1 MICFTRIPLKDFIKK
16 HNPQEPKKE
25 TIENFEKEINNLL
38 ENAPKQD
45 DEEFQKNEINKFLKN
60 TYGYDCN
67 TYKKVDSAIYVDGE
81 VRVLIEVKALNN
93 RNEFPKNRENPIS
106 KAFCQMVLYFLEEIE
121 KEKNNSLKHTIICN
135 AHEFFLFDCK
145 DLLFLKEDKRI
156 KDFYKKCAKKE
167 GTDSSKP
174 KFYKDLEQ
182 YLQEDFQGELRYTHF
197 NLSNYD
203 PKELPLI
210 YQVLSQEVLLKQRK
224 TLDANTLNKDFY
236 EELLYILG
244 LEEQNDKGKI
254 LIKPSRTQNSLSAAL
269 KKKYENL
276 DDEEVMA
283 LLIAWNNRILFLRL
297 LESLLISF
305 KHFEKPFLT
314 TENFKDFNALN
325 TLFFE
330 VLAKKNSERSL
341 NKEDKIL
348 EKIPY
353 LNSSLFDQT
362 PLELKGHEIRLL
374 ENKKLELYQNSVL
387 KKHEN
392 YQEKKELP
400 LLKYLFEF
408 LRLYKFTTTPKDIK
422 DNTDT
427 SESRLINPSVLGLVF
442 EKLNGYK
449 EGSFYTPSFIT
460 SYMCKESITPI
471 VLDKFNAIY
480 QWDCENLKAL
490 REKID
495 RNFSN
500 EKAKEYLNT
509 LLTLRIC
516 DPAVGSGHF
525 LVSALNEMVLIAY
538 ELGLIASLYRHELRL
553 ENDEIIIHHAQTGE
567 IFNYKKPH
575 SENDPHHQ
583 IQKEL
588 FELKKDIIENCL
600 FGVDINPNSCEIT
613 KLRLWI
619 ELLKYSYY
627 IFEKGKNTNNLET
640 LPNIDINI
648 KCANSL
654 VSRFALK
661 DKALL
666 KTEKNKNLEYY
677 IAEYKELVKI
687 YKDPKILESLTRPI
701 KDSNAVRKYA
711 KERLYQELAQNP
723 NKDFKKALNDRIEKI
738 KEAFKLTL
746 EPPQKELKF
755 KKFLKEHLELYGKS
769 ILEEANDNGLEL
781 EALALEK
788 KMAHEGLFHD
798 YTPYPKLDKTDK
810 VVGLEHFNRYVL
822 TSYKDLQDENERYAN
837 ALEWRFEFPE
847 VLNDEGDFLGFDCII
862 GNPPY
867 IRQEHIKDLKPLL
880 QKQYQDFYNS
890 TADIYT
896 YFFALA
902 YHLLKEKGFNAFI
915 TSNKYAR
922 AKYGAKLRELLLKK
936 TTLVSYMELNAL
948 KVFESAAVDTS
959 IMSFIKQTPPK
970 ESDFEYYEP
979 TPNDKDDLK
988 STPHLP
994 MKQNA
999 LSTESFI
1006 FANATLLDLRD
1017 KIESVGTPL
1026 KDWDIQINYGI
1037 KTGANEAFII
1047 PTEKREEILKNCDD
1061 AQKDERGMSERERT
1075 KELIKPI
1082 LRGKDIKRYSYE
1094 WADLWVIIAKFGSH
1108 EFLEVEYPTIYNHL
1122 LQYKDQLE
1130 QRGQCR
1136 YSRGPQNSNKPYPG
1150 QHHWLELDNNP
1161 KDSYLQDFEK
1171 EKIVYG
1177 EIVQEPRFYLD
1188 NGECELG
1195 VFYAEATSFI
1205 LTGEHLRYL
1214 LGMLHSKLITFAF
1227 KTFYAGGG
1235 LGESGY
1241 RYKKAFIERL
1251 PIPQITEKN
1260 QELADKITDGAK
1272 QILALKAKDPKAN
1285 TQGLEKEIDA
1295 LVYQLYHLTDEEIK
1309 TIENGQ

>member
-1 MICFTRIPLKDFIKK
+1 MDYKKLDLPNTNYPNQEQLKAFKTAFNAFLETNPQENENHHNDAFNDLLKGVFKYKVKPTKKIDSTILNENDKVEVIIEFKALKNPNEFIKKGDLNVKALHESLLYYLIERKEGNNNLKHLILATIKELYIIDANEFEVFNKDKEIQKAFENCHDKKGNDPRTKAFYDACQKRLNELDRSLKYHHIPLK
-16 HNPQEPKKE
+16 KE
-25 TIENFEKEINNLL
+25 NL
-38 ENAPKQD
+38 A
-45 DEEFQKNEINKFLKN
+45 
-60 TYGYDCN
+60 
-67 TYKKVDSAIYVDGE
+67 
-81 VRVLIEVKALNN
+81 
-93 RNEFPKNRENPIS
+93 
-106 KAFCQMVLYFLEEIE
+106 
-121 KEKNNSLKHTIICN
+121 
-135 AHEFFLFDCK
+135 
-145 DLLFLKEDKRI
+145 
-156 KDFYKKCAKKE
+156 
-167 GTDSSKP
+167 
-174 KFYKDLEQ
+174 
-182 YLQEDFQGELRYTHF
+182 
-197 NLSNYD
+197 
-203 PKELPLI
+203 LI
-210 YQVLSQEVLLKQRK
+210 YQALSPNFLLKIPK
-224 TLDANTLNKDFY
+224 YSDANTLNKDFY

-244 LEEQNDKGKI
+244 LEEQNEKGKI
-254 LIKPSRTQNSLSAAL
+254 LIKPSRTQNSLSDAL
-269 KKKYENL
+269 KEQYKNL

-330 VLAKKNSERSL
+330 VLAKKNSERL
-341 NKEDKIL
+341 KEIKEDKIL

-353 LNSSLFDQT
+353 LNSSLFDKT
-362 PLELKGHEIRLL
+362 PLELKGHEIKLL
-374 ENKKLELYQNSVL
+374 DNKKLEIYKNSVL
-387 KKHEN
+387 KKDN
-392 YQEKKELP
+392 PKQEPLP

-408 LRLYKFTTTPKDIK
+408 LRIYDFTTTPKDIK
-422 DNTDT
+422 DNQNK

-471 VLDKFNAIY
+471 VLDKFNQTYNIE
-480 QWDCENLKAL
+480 CENLTEL
-490 REKID
+490 RNYFKDNYSYKEGK
-495 RNFSN
+495 R
-500 EKAKEYLNT
+500 KEYLNT
-509 LLTLRIC
+509 LLTLRVC

-538 ELGLIASLYRHELRL
+538 ELGLIASLYACDLKL
-553 ENDEIIIHHAQTGE
+553 ENDEIIIHYTLTGK

-627 IFEKGKNTNNLET
+627 IFEEGKNTNNLET

-654 VSRFALK
+654 ISRFNLNDDLK
-661 DKALL
+661 KIPNI
-666 KTEKNKNLEYY
+666 KQK
-677 IAEYKELVKI
+677 IQEYKDLVAQ
-687 YKDPKILESLTRPI
+687 YKDPNPLYPLNKADLINKIQDLKNTFSLTL
-701 KDSNAVRKYA
+701 KDPKTKA
-711 KERLYQELAQNP
+711 ELE
-723 NKDFKKALNDRIEKI
+723 KAIEKHI
-738 KEAFKLTL
+738 KKYNFFALDDKSLLDGLNYFIPSLFGTLKLSPKEEEEAFAS
-746 EPPQKELKF
+746 
-755 KKFLKEHLELYGKS
+755 YGR
-769 ILEEANDNGLEL
+769 IR
-781 EALALEK
+781 ALRK
-788 KMAHEGLFHD
+788 
-798 YTPYPKLDKTDK
+798 KLDDALS
-810 VVGLEHFNRYVL
+810 GGEY
-822 TSYKDLQDENERYAN
+822 QN
-837 ALEWRFEFPE
+837 AFEWRFEFPE
-847 VLNDEGDFLGFDCII
+847 VLDDEGDFLGFDCII

-948 KVFESAAVDTS
+948 KVFESATVDTS
-959 IMSFIKQTPPK
+959 IIHFIKQAPLK
-970 ESDFEYYEP
+970 ESVFDYYEP
-979 TPNDKDDLK
+979 TPNDKENLK
-988 STPHLP
+988 NTPSFL
-994 MKQNA
+994 MRQNA

-1006 FANATLLDLRD
+1006 FADATLLDLRD

-1026 KDWDIQINYGI
+1026 KDWDIQIYRGI
-1037 KTGANEAFII
+1037 LTGANEAFII
-1047 PTEKREEILKNCDD
+1047 TTEKRKEILNACKT
-1061 AQKDERGMSERERT
+1061 QEERERT
-1075 KELIKPI
+1075 EALIKPI

-1094 WADLWVIIAKFGSH
+1094 WAHLWVINTHNGYTSAFKSKIPPIDIEK
-1108 EFLEVEYPTIYNHL
+1108 YPATKAHL
-1122 LQYKDQLE
+1122 
-1130 QRGQCR
+1130 
-1136 YSRGPQNSNKPYPG
+1136 
-1150 QHHWLELDNNP
+1150 
-1161 KDSYLQDFEK
+1161 DSYWDTIATRSDQGDTPYNLRNCAYLEDFEK

-1195 VFYAEATSFI
+1195 YFYAEATSFI

-1251 PIPQITEKN
+1251 PIPKITEKN
-1260 QELADKITDGAK
+1260 QELARKITDSAK
-1272 QILALKAKDPKAN
+1272 QILALKEKDPKAN
-1285 TQGLEKEIDA
+1285 TQRLEKEIDA

>member
-1 MICFTRIPLKDFIKK
+1 MIRFAHISLKDFIKK

-25 TIENFEKEINNLL
+25 TIENFEKEINSLL
-38 ENAPKQD
+38 ENAPRQD

-60 TYGYDCN
+60 AYGYDCN
-67 TYKKVDSAIYVDGE
+67 TSKKVDSAIYVDKE
-81 VRVLIEVKALNN
+81 VRVLIEVKALNKKT
-93 RNEFPKNRENPIS
+93 EFPKDKENPLS

-156 KDFYKKCAKKE
+156 KKFYKNYDKKE

-174 KFYKDLEQ
+174 KFYEDLEQ
-182 YLQEDFQGELRYTHF
+182 YLQKDFQGKLPYTYF
-197 NLSNYD
+197 NLND
-203 PKELPLI
+203 DFKELPLI
-210 YQVLSQEVLLKQRK
+210 YQILSHEVLLKQKK

-254 LIKPSRTQNSLSAAL
+254 LIKPSHTKNSLSDAL
-269 KKKYENL
+269 KKCYNNL

-305 KHFEKPFLT
+305 KHFKESFLT

-341 NKEDKIL
+341 EKEDKIL

-353 LNSSLFDQT
+353 LNSSLFDKT
-362 PLELKGHEIRLL
+362 PLELKGHEIKLL
-374 ENKKLELYQNSVL
+374 DNKKLEIYKNSVL
-387 KKHEN
+387 KKDN
-392 YQEKKELP
+392 PKQEPLP
-400 LLKYLFEF
+400 LLEYLFEF
-408 LRLYKFTTTPKDIK
+408 LRAYDFTTTPKDIK
-422 DNTDT
+422 DNTNT
-427 SESRLINPSVLGLVF
+427 SESCLINPSVLGLVF

-460 SYMCKESITPI
+460 SYMCKESISQV
-471 VLDKFNAIY
+471 VLDKFNQKYNIE
-480 QWDCENLKAL
+480 CEKLEELKNYL
-490 REKID
+490 KNDSYKEGKR
-495 RNFSN
+495 
-500 EKAKEYLNT
+500 KEYLQL

-525 LVSALNEMVLIAY
+525 LVSALNEMVWIAY
-538 ELGLIASLYRHELRL
+538 ELGLIASLHRYDLKL
-553 ENDEIIIHHAQTGE
+553 ENDEIIIHYKPTGE
-567 IFNYKKPH
+567 IFNYTKPH

-588 FELKKDIIENCL
+588 FELKKSIIENCL

-627 IFEKGKNTNNLET
+627 IFEKGKNTNALET

-654 VSRFALK
+654 ISRFNLNDDLK
-661 DKALL
+661 KIPNI
-666 KTEKNKNLEYY
+666 KQK
-677 IAEYKELVKI
+677 IQEYKDLVAQ
-687 YKDPKILESLTRPI
+687 YKDPNPLYPLNKADLINKIQDLKNTFSLTL
-701 KDSNAVRKYA
+701 KDPKTKA
-711 KERLYQELAQNP
+711 ELE
-723 NKDFKKALNDRIEKI
+723 KAIEKHI
-738 KEAFKLTL
+738 KKYNDFALDDKSLLDGLNYFIPNLFGTPKLSPKEEEEAFAS
-746 EPPQKELKF
+746 
-755 KKFLKEHLELYGKS
+755 YGR
-769 ILEEANDNGLEL
+769 IR
-781 EALALEK
+781 ALRK
-788 KMAHEGLFHD
+788 
-798 YTPYPKLDKTDK
+798 KLDDALS
-810 VVGLEHFNRYVL
+810 GREYH
-822 TSYKDLQDENERYAN
+822 N
-837 ALEWRFEFPE
+837 AFEWRFEFPE

-880 QKQYQDFYNS
+880 QKQYHDFYNS

-922 AKYGAKLRELLLKK
+922 AKYGAKLREWLLKK

-948 KVFESAAVDTS
+948 KVFESATVDTS
-959 IMSFIKQTPPK
+959 IVSFIKQTPPK
-970 ESDFEYYEP
+970 ESEFKYYEP
-979 TPNDKDDLK
+979 TPNDGNDLK
-988 STPHLP
+988 STHSLL
-994 MKQNA
+994 MRQNA

-1006 FANATLLDLRD
+1006 FANTWLLDLRD
-1017 KIESVGTPL
+1017 KMEGIGTPL

-1047 PTEKREEILKNCDD
+1047 PTEKRDAILNACKT
-1061 AQKDERGMSERERT
+1061 QEERECT
-1075 KELIKPI
+1075 EALIKPI

-1094 WADLWVIIAKFGSH
+1094 WASLWVINTHNGYTSNLKSKIPPIDIEK
-1108 EFLEVEYPTIYNHL
+1108 YPTLKAHL
-1122 LQYKDQLE
+1122 DAHWDAIATRCDQGDTPYHLRNCAYLE
-1130 QRGQCR
+1130 
-1136 YSRGPQNSNKPYPG
+1136 
-1150 QHHWLELDNNP
+1150 
-1161 KDSYLQDFEK
+1161 DFEK

-1177 EIVQEPRFYLD
+1177 EIVQESRFYLD

-1195 VFYAEATSFI
+1195 GFYAEATSFI

-1251 PIPQITEKN
+1251 PIPKITHKN
-1260 QELADKITDGAK
+1260 QELARKITDGAER
-1272 QILALKAKDPKAN
+1272 ILKVKEKDPKAN
-1285 TQGLEKEIDA
+1285 TLDLEKEIDA

-1309 TIENGQ
+1309 IIENGQ

>member
-1 MICFTRIPLKDFIKK
+1 MIRFAHISLKDFIKK
-16 HNPQEPKKE
+16 HNPQTPTKE
-25 TIENFEKEINNLL
+25 TIENFEKEINSLL
-38 ENAPKQD
+38 ENAKRKD
-45 DEEFQKNEINKFLKN
+45 DEEFQKNEINKFFLK

-67 TYKKVDSAIYVDGE
+67 TNKKVDSAIYVDGE
-81 VRVLIEVKALNN
+81 VRVLIEAKALNN
-93 RNEFPKNRENPIS
+93 RNEFPKNRENPLS

-121 KEKNNSLKHTIICN
+121 KNNSLKHAIIYN

-145 DLLFLKEDKRI
+145 DLLFLRDDKCI
-156 KDFYKKCAKKE
+156 KDFYKKCVKKE
-167 GTDSSKP
+167 GTDPKTK
-174 KFYKDLEQ
+174 KFYSDLEE
-182 YLQEDFQGELRYTHF
+182 YLKKDFEGELRYTHF
-197 NLSNYD
+197 NLSSYD

-210 YQVLSQEVLLKQRK
+210 YQVLSHEVLLKQRK

-244 LEEQNDKGKI
+244 LEEQNDKGKT
-254 LIKPSRTQNSLSAAL
+254 LIKPSRTQNSLSDAL
-269 KKKYENL
+269 KEQYKDL

-305 KHFEKPFLT
+305 KHFENPFLT

-330 VLAKKNSERSL
+330 VLAKKNNERL
-341 NKEDKIL
+341 PEIKKDKIL

-353 LNSSLFDQT
+353 LNSSLFDKT
-362 PLELKGHEIRLL
+362 PLELKGHEIKLL
-374 ENKKLELYQNSVL
+374 DNKKLEIYKNSVL
-387 KKHEN
+387 KKHEY
-392 YQEKKELP
+392 YQKQKDLKPLP
-400 LLKYLFEF
+400 LLEYLFAF

-525 LVSALNEMVLIAY
+525 LVSALNEMVLIVY
-538 ELGLIASLYRHELRL
+538 ELGLIVSLHRYDLKL
-553 ENDEIIIHHAQTGE
+553 ENDEIIIHYTPTGE

-575 SENDPHHQ
+575 SENDPHHH

-648 KCANSL
+648 KCGNSL
-654 VSRFALK
+654 IFNFPLNSKLTIGQTPEFARK
-661 DKALL
+661 L
-666 KTEKNKNLEYY
+666 KTEIK
-677 IAEYKELVKI
+677 EYKNSVML
-687 YKDPKILESLTRPI
+687 YKEGLGEKTKILQNIAKLKSLITNYFIEQHQANKHLKESL
-701 KDSNAVRKYA
+701 
-711 KERLYQELAQNP
+711 
-723 NKDFKKALNDRIEKI
+723 KAFISEYGDEVFDLNTAFGMEILKI
-738 KEAFKLTL
+738 ARHNNYRFIPTL
-746 EPPQKELKF
+746 ESMKPSPIGVEANRLLIKIRECY
-755 KKFLKEHLELYGKS
+755 E
-769 ILEEANDNGLEL
+769 ILENLRNS
-781 EALALEK
+781 K
-788 KMAHEGLFHD
+788 
-798 YTPYPKLDKTDK
+798 
-810 VVGLEHFNRYVL
+810 
-822 TSYKDLQDENERYAN
+822 

-847 VLNDEGDFLGFDCII
+847 ILNDEGDFLGFDCII

-867 IRQEHIKDLKPLL
+867 IRQEQIKDLKPLL

-902 YHLLKEKGFNAFI
+902 YHLLKEKGFSAFI

-922 AKYGAKLRELLLKK
+922 TKYGAKLRELLLKK
-936 TTLVSYMELNAL
+936 TTIVSYMELNAL

-959 IMSFIKQTPPK
+959 IVSFIKQTPSK
-970 ESDFEYYEP
+970 ESDFKYYEP
-979 TPNDKDDLK
+979 TPNDENDLK
-988 STPHLP
+988 SAHSLP

-1017 KIESVGTPL
+1017 KMESVGTPL

-1047 PTEKREEILKNCDD
+1047 PTEKREEILNACKT
-1061 AQKDERGMSERERT
+1061 QEERKRT
-1075 KELIKPI
+1075 EALIKPI

-1094 WADLWVIIAKFGSH
+1094 WAGEWVIFIPWHFPNTDSPKSMEENEQDFSIH
-1108 EFLEVEYPTIYNHL
+1108 YPIIYAHL
-1122 LQYKDQLE
+1122 LSHKDELLKRNKDE
-1130 QRGQCR
+1130 TGKRYEWYCLQR
-1136 YSRGPQNSNKPYPG
+1136 
-1150 QHHWLELDNNP
+1150 WAA
-1161 KDSYLQDFEK
+1161 SYYQEFEK

-1195 VFYAEATSFI
+1195 SFYAEATSFI
-1205 LTGEHLRYL
+1205 LTGEHLCYL

-1260 QELADKITDGAK
+1260 QELARKITDGAK
-1272 QILALKAKDPKAN
+1272 QILALKEKDPKAN
-1285 TQGLEKEIDA
+1285 TQKLEKEIDA

-1309 TIENGQ
+1309 IIEEGQ

>member
-1 MICFTRIPLKDFIKK
+1 MDYKKLDLPNTNYPSKEQLKAFETAFDAFLETNQQENENHQNDAFNDLLKSVFKYKVKPTKKIDSAILNENNKVEVIIEFKALKNPNEFIKKGDLNVKAFHESLLYYLTERKEGNNNLKHLILATIKELYIIDANEFEVFNKDKEIENAFKNCHDRKGNDTRTEAFYDVCQKRLNELDRSLKYHHIPLK
-16 HNPQEPKKE
+16 KE
-25 TIENFEKEINNLL
+25 NL
-38 ENAPKQD
+38 A
-45 DEEFQKNEINKFLKN
+45 
-60 TYGYDCN
+60 
-67 TYKKVDSAIYVDGE
+67 
-81 VRVLIEVKALNN
+81 
-93 RNEFPKNRENPIS
+93 
-106 KAFCQMVLYFLEEIE
+106 
-121 KEKNNSLKHTIICN
+121 
-135 AHEFFLFDCK
+135 
-145 DLLFLKEDKRI
+145 
-156 KDFYKKCAKKE
+156 
-167 GTDSSKP
+167 
-174 KFYKDLEQ
+174 
-182 YLQEDFQGELRYTHF
+182 
-197 NLSNYD
+197 
-203 PKELPLI
+203 LI
-210 YQVLSQEVLLKQRK
+210 YQALSPNFLLKIPK
-224 TLDANTLNKDFY
+224 YSDANTLNKDFY

-244 LEEQNDKGKI
+244 LEEKNEKGKI
-254 LIKPSRTQNSLSAAL
+254 LIKPSRTQNSLSYAL
-269 KKKYENL
+269 KEKYKNL

-305 KHFEKPFLT
+305 KHFENPFLT
-314 TENFKDFNALN
+314 TDNFKDFNALN

-330 VLAKKNSERSL
+330 VLAKKNNERL
-341 NKEDKIL
+341 KEIKEDKIL

-353 LNSSLFDQT
+353 LNSSLFDKT
-362 PLELKGHEIRLL
+362 PLELKGYEIKLL
-374 ENKKLELYQNSVL
+374 DNKKLEIYKNSVL
-387 KKHEN
+387 KKHED
-392 YQEKKELP
+392 YQEQKDLP

-408 LRLYKFTTTPKDIK
+408 LRIYDFTTTPKDIK
-422 DNTDT
+422 DNQNN

-471 VLDKFNAIY
+471 VLDKFNQKYNIE
-480 QWDCENLKAL
+480 CEKLEELKNYL
-490 REKID
+490 KNSYKEDKR
-495 RNFSN
+495 
-500 EKAKEYLNT
+500 KEYLQV

-538 ELGLIASLYRHELRL
+538 ELGLIASLPLNATLEL
-553 ENDEIIIHHAQTGE
+553 ENDEILIKISNNPFIYTCPTEQNQSHH
-567 IFNYKKPH
+567 
-575 SENDPHHQ
+575 

-654 VSRFALK
+654 ISRFNLNDDLK
-661 DKALL
+661 KIPNI
-666 KTEKNKNLEYY
+666 KQK
-677 IAEYKELVKI
+677 IQEYKDLVAQ
-687 YKDPKILESLTRPI
+687 YKDPNPLYPLNKADLINKIQDLKNTFSLTL
-701 KDSNAVRKYA
+701 KDPKTKA
-711 KERLYQELAQNP
+711 ELE
-723 NKDFKKALNDRIEKI
+723 KAIEKHI
-738 KEAFKLTL
+738 KNYNFFALDDKSLLDGLNYFIPNLFGTLKLSPKEEEEAFAS
-746 EPPQKELKF
+746 
-755 KKFLKEHLELYGKS
+755 YGR
-769 ILEEANDNGLEL
+769 IR
-781 EALALEK
+781 ALRK
-788 KMAHEGLFHD
+788 
-798 YTPYPKLDKTDK
+798 KLDDALS
-810 VVGLEHFNRYVL
+810 GGEYH
-822 TSYKDLQDENERYAN
+822 N
-837 ALEWRFEFPE
+837 AFEWRFEFPE
-847 VLNDEGDFLGFDCII
+847 VLDDEGDFSGFDCII

-896 YFFALA
+896 YFFALS

-922 AKYGAKLRELLLKK
+922 AKYGAKLREWLLKK

-959 IMSFIKQTPPK
+959 IMNFIKQTPPK
-970 ESDFEYYEP
+970 ESEFKYYEP
-979 TPNDKDDLK
+979 TPDDKNDLK
-988 STPHLP
+988 NTLSLL

-1017 KIESVGTPL
+1017 KMEKAGTPL

-1047 PTEKREEILKNCDD
+1047 PTEKRDEILNACKT
-1061 AQKDERGMSERERT
+1061 QEERERT
-1075 KELIKPI
+1075 ERLIKPI

-1094 WADLWVIIAKFGSH
+1094 WADLWVINTHNGYTSNLKSKIPPIDIEKYPATKAHLDAHYDTIATRCDQGDTPYH
-1108 EFLEVEYPTIYNHL
+1108 LRNCAYLE
-1122 LQYKDQLE
+1122 
-1130 QRGQCR
+1130 
-1136 YSRGPQNSNKPYPG
+1136 
-1150 QHHWLELDNNP
+1150 
-1161 KDSYLQDFEK
+1161 DFEK

-1195 VFYAEATSFI
+1195 YFYAEATSFI

-1272 QILALKAKDPKAN
+1272 QILALKEKDPKAN
-1285 TQGLEKEIDA
+1285 TQRLEKEIDA
-1295 LVYQLYHLTDEEIK
+1295 LVYRLYNLTDEEIK
-1309 TIENGQ
+1309 IIEDGQ

>member
-1 MICFTRIPLKDFIKK
+1 MIRFAHIPLKDFIKK
-16 HNPQEPKKE
+16 YNPQEPKKE
-25 TIENFEKEINNLL
+25 TIENFEKEINSLL
-38 ENAPKQD
+38 ENAKRQD
-45 DEEFQKNEINKFLKN
+45 GEEFQKNEINKFLKN
-60 TYGYDCN
+60 AYGYDCN
-67 TYKKVDSAIYVDGE
+67 TNKKVDSAIRVNGE

-93 RNEFPKNRENPIS
+93 RNEFPKDRENPLS
-106 KAFCQMVLYFLEEIE
+106 KAFCQMVLYFLKEIE
-121 KEKNNSLKHTIICN
+121 NNNSLKHAIICN
-135 AHEFFLFDCK
+135 VHEFFLFDCK
-145 DLLFLKEDKRI
+145 DLLFLKDNKRI
-156 KDFYKKCAKKE
+156 KKFYDNYAQKE
-167 GTDSSKP
+167 GTDPSTKR
-174 KFYKDLEQ
+174 FYSDLEE
-182 YLQEDFQGELRYTHF
+182 YLKKDFKGELRYTHF
-197 NLSNYD
+197 NLND
-203 PKELPLI
+203 DFKELPLI
-210 YQVLSQEVLLKQRK
+210 YQVLSQEVLLKQKR

-254 LIKPSRTQNSLSAAL
+254 LIKPSRTKNSLSDAL
-269 KKKYENL
+269 KEQYTDL

-314 TENFKDFNALN
+314 TENFKTFNALN

-330 VLAKKNSERSL
+330 VLAKKNSERL
-341 NKEDKIL
+341 KEIKEDKIL

-353 LNSSLFDQT
+353 LNSSLFDKT
-362 PLELKGHEIRLL
+362 PLELKGYEIKLL
-374 ENKKLELYQNSVL
+374 DNKKLEIYKNSVL
-387 KKHEN
+387 KKHED
-392 YQEKKELP
+392 YQKEKDLP
-400 LLKYLFEF
+400 LLKYLFAF

-471 VLDKFNAIY
+471 VRDKFNAIY
-480 QWDCENLKAL
+480 QWDCKDLEALKG
-490 REKID
+490 KID

-509 LLTLRIC
+509 LLTLRVC

-538 ELGLIASLYRHELRL
+538 ELGLIASLYRHKLRL
-553 ENDEIIIHHAQTGE
+553 ENDEIIIHTPKNE
-567 IFNYKKPH
+567 VFKYTIPH
-575 SENDPHHQ
+575 SENDPHHH

-627 IFEKGKNTNNLET
+627 IFEKGKNTNALET

-654 VSRFALK
+654 ISRFNLNDDLK
-661 DKALL
+661 KIPNI
-666 KTEKNKNLEYY
+666 KQK
-677 IAEYKELVKI
+677 IQEYKDLVAQ
-687 YKDPKILESLTRPI
+687 YKDPNPLYPLNKADLINKIQDLKNTFSLTL
-701 KDSNAVRKYA
+701 KDPKTKA
-711 KERLYQELAQNP
+711 ELE
-723 NKDFKKALNDRIEKI
+723 KAIEKHI
-738 KEAFKLTL
+738 KKYNFFALDDKSLLDGLDYFIPSLFGTPKLSSKEEEEAFAS
-746 EPPQKELKF
+746 
-755 KKFLKEHLELYGKS
+755 YGR
-769 ILEEANDNGLEL
+769 IR
-781 EALALEK
+781 ALRK
-788 KMAHEGLFHD
+788 
-798 YTPYPKLDKTDK
+798 KLDDALS
-810 VVGLEHFNRYVL
+810 GREY
-822 TSYKDLQDENERYAN
+822 QN
-837 ALEWRFEFPE
+837 AFEWRFEFPE
-847 VLNDEGDFLGFDCII
+847 VLDDEGNFLGFDCII

-880 QKQYQDFYNS
+880 EKQYQDFYNS

-896 YFFALA
+896 YFFALSF
-902 YHLLKEKGFNAFI
+902 HLLKEKGFNAFI

-922 AKYGAKLRELLLKK
+922 AKYGAKLREWLLKK
-936 TTLVSYMELNAL
+936 TTIVSYMELNAL

-959 IMSFIKQTPPK
+959 IMNFIKQTPPK
-970 ESDFEYYEP
+970 ESDFKYYEP
-979 TPNDKDDLK
+979 TENDKDDLK
-988 STPHLP
+988 STPHLS
-994 MKQNA
+994 MRQNA

-1047 PTEKREEILKNCDD
+1047 PTEKRDAILKNCDD
-1061 AQKDERGMSERERT
+1061 TQKDERGMSERERT

-1094 WADLWVIIAKFGSH
+1094 WAHLWVINTHNGYTSALKSKIPPIDIEKYPATKAHLDAHLDTIATRCDQGDTPYH
-1108 EFLEVEYPTIYNHL
+1108 LRNCAYLE
-1122 LQYKDQLE
+1122 
-1130 QRGQCR
+1130 
-1136 YSRGPQNSNKPYPG
+1136 
-1150 QHHWLELDNNP
+1150 
-1161 KDSYLQDFEK
+1161 DFEK

-1195 VFYAEATSFI
+1195 YFYAEATSFI

-1251 PIPQITEKN
+1251 PIPKITEKN
-1260 QELADKITDGAK
+1260 QELADKIIALVDK
-1272 QILALKAKDPKAN
+1272 ILQTKEKDPKAN

-1309 TIENGQ
+1309 IIEDGQ

>member
-1 MICFTRIPLKDFIKK
+1 MDYKKIDLSNTNYPNKEQLKAFETAFNAFLETNPQENENHQNDAFNDLLKSVFKYKVKPTKRIDSAILNDNDKVEVIIEFKALKNPNEFIKK
-16 HNPQEPKKE
+16 GDLNVKAFHESLFYYLIERKNGNNNLKHLILATIKELYIIDANEFEVFNKDKEIENAFKNCHDRKGNDTRTEAFYDACQKRLNELDRSLKYHHISLKKE
-25 TIENFEKEINNLL
+25 NL
-38 ENAPKQD
+38 A
-45 DEEFQKNEINKFLKN
+45 
-60 TYGYDCN
+60 
-67 TYKKVDSAIYVDGE
+67 
-81 VRVLIEVKALNN
+81 
-93 RNEFPKNRENPIS
+93 
-106 KAFCQMVLYFLEEIE
+106 
-121 KEKNNSLKHTIICN
+121 
-135 AHEFFLFDCK
+135 
-145 DLLFLKEDKRI
+145 
-156 KDFYKKCAKKE
+156 
-167 GTDSSKP
+167 
-174 KFYKDLEQ
+174 
-182 YLQEDFQGELRYTHF
+182 
-197 NLSNYD
+197 
-203 PKELPLI
+203 LI
-210 YQVLSQEVLLKQRK
+210 YQALNPNFLLKIPK
-224 TLDANTLNKDFY
+224 YSDANTLNKDFY

-244 LEEQNDKGKI
+244 LEEQNEKGKI
-254 LIKPSRTQNSLSAAL
+254 LIKPSRTKNSLSDAL
-269 KKKYENL
+269 KKQYKDL

-305 KHFEKPFLT
+305 FLT

-330 VLAKKNSERSL
+330 VLAKKNNERLSEI
-341 NKEDKIL
+341 KEDKIL

-353 LNSSLFDQT
+353 LNSSLFDKT
-362 PLELKGHEIRLL
+362 PLELKGYEIKLL
-374 ENKKLELYQNSVL
+374 DNKKLEIYKNSVL
-387 KKHEN
+387 KKSET
-392 YQEKKELP
+392 YQKEKDLP
-400 LLKYLFEF
+400 LLKYLFAF
-408 LRLYKFTTTPKDIK
+408 LHVYDFTTTPKDIK
-422 DNTDT
+422 DNTNT
-427 SESRLINPSVLGLVF
+427 RESCLINPSVLGLVF

-480 QWDCENLKAL
+480 QWDCENLKVL

-500 EKAKEYLNT
+500 EKAKEYLQL

-538 ELGLIASLYRHELRL
+538 KLGLIASLHRYDLKL
-553 ENDEIIIHHAQTGE
+553 ENDEIIIHYTPTGE
-567 IFNYKKPH
+567 IFKYKKPD

-654 VSRFALK
+654 ISRFNLNDDLK
-661 DKALL
+661 KIPNI
-666 KTEKNKNLEYY
+666 KQK
-677 IAEYKELVKI
+677 IQEYKDLVAQ
-687 YKDPKILESLTRPI
+687 YKDPNPLYPLNKQDLINKIQDLKNTFSLTL
-701 KDSNAVRKYA
+701 KDPKTKA
-711 KERLYQELAQNP
+711 ELE
-723 NKDFKKALNDRIEKI
+723 KAIEKHI
-738 KEAFKLTL
+738 KKYNFFALDDKSLLDGLNYFIPSLFGTLKLSPKEEEEAFAS
-746 EPPQKELKF
+746 
-755 KKFLKEHLELYGKS
+755 YGR
-769 ILEEANDNGLEL
+769 IR
-781 EALALEK
+781 ALRK
-788 KMAHEGLFHD
+788 
-798 YTPYPKLDKTDK
+798 KLDDALS
-810 VVGLEHFNRYVL
+810 GGEYH
-822 TSYKDLQDENERYAN
+822 N
-837 ALEWRFEFPE
+837 AFEWRFEFPE
-847 VLNDEGDFLGFDCII
+847 VLDDEGDFLGFDCII

-890 TADIYT
+890 SSDIYT
-896 YFFALA
+896 YFFALS
-902 YHLLKEKGFNAFI
+902 YHLLKEKGFSAFI

-922 AKYGAKLRELLLKK
+922 AKYGAKLREWLLKK
-936 TTLVSYMELNAL
+936 TTIVSYMELNAL
-948 KVFESAAVDTS
+948 KVFENATVDTS
-959 IMSFIKQTPPK
+959 IMNFIKQTPPK
-970 ESDFEYYEP
+970 ESDFKYYEP

-988 STPHLP
+988 STPFLS

-1026 KDWDIQINYGI
+1026 KDWDIQIYRGI
-1037 KTGANEAFII
+1037 LTGANEAFII
-1047 PTEKREEILKNCDD
+1047 PTEKRDEILNACKT
-1061 AQKDERGMSERERT
+1061 QEERESTER
-1075 KELIKPI
+1075 LIKPI

-1094 WADLWVIIAKFGSH
+1094 WADLWVINTHNGYTSATKSKIPPIDIEKYPATKAHLDSH
-1108 EFLEVEYPTIYNHL
+1108 YDAITTRSDQGDTPYNLRNCAYLE
-1122 LQYKDQLE
+1122 
-1130 QRGQCR
+1130 
-1136 YSRGPQNSNKPYPG
+1136 
-1150 QHHWLELDNNP
+1150 
-1161 KDSYLQDFEK
+1161 DFEK

-1195 VFYAEATSFI
+1195 FFYAEATSFI

-1251 PIPQITEKN
+1251 PIPKITEKN
-1260 QELADKITDGAK
+1260 QELADKITDGAEA
-1272 QILALKAKDPKAN
+1272 ILALKEKDPKAN
-1285 TQGLEKEIDA
+1285 TQRLEKEIDA

-1309 TIENGQ
+1309 TIEEGQ

>member
-1 MICFTRIPLKDFIKK
+1 MIKFAHISLKDFIKK
-16 HNPQEPKKE
+16 YNLQEPKKE
-25 TIENFEKEINNLL
+25 TIEDFEKEINNLL
-38 ENAPKQD
+38 ENAPKKD
-45 DEEFQKNEINKFLKN
+45 DEEFQKNVINSFLKN

-67 TYKKVDSAIYVDGE
+67 THEKVDSAIYVDKE
-81 VRVLIEVKALNN
+81 VWVLIEVKALNN
-93 RNEFPKNRENPIS
+93 KTEFPKNKENPLS
-106 KAFCQMVLYFLEEIE
+106 KAFCQMISYFL
-121 KEKNNSLKHTIICN
+121 KEMKENNSLKHTIICN

-145 DLLFLKEDKRI
+145 DLLFLKGDNRI
-156 KDFYKKCAKKE
+156 TDFYKNCTKKE
-167 GTDSSKP
+167 GTDTATKR
-174 KFYKDLEQ
+174 FYSDLEE
-182 YLQEDFQGELRYTHF
+182 YLKKDFEGELRYTHF
-197 NLSNYD
+197 NLSGVD

-210 YQVLSQEVLLKQRK
+210 YQVLSHEVLLKQKK

-244 LEEQNDKGKI
+244 LEEQHEKENKKGKI
-254 LIKPSRTQNSLSAAL
+254 LIKPSRTKNSLSGAL
-269 KKKYENL
+269 KKEYKNL

-314 TENFKDFNALN
+314 TENFKDFKALN

-330 VLAKKNSERSL
+330 VLAKKNNERSL
-341 NKEDKIL
+341 EKEYKIL
-348 EKIPY
+348 GKIPY
-353 LNSSLFDQT
+353 LNSSLFDKT
-362 PLELKGHEIRLL
+362 PLESNGHEIRLL
-374 ENKKLELYQNSVL
+374 KNESLEVYPKSIL
-387 KKHEN
+387 KKDKD
-392 YQEKKELP
+392 YQEKEDLP
-400 LLKYLFEF
+400 LLEYLFAF
-408 LRLYKFTTTPKDIK
+408 LHAYKFTTTPEDIK
-422 DNTDT
+422 DNKNT
-427 SESRLINPSVLGLVF
+427 SESRLINPAVLGLVF

-471 VLDKFNAIY
+471 VLDKFNQTY
-480 QWDCENLKAL
+480 NKECENLEELKNYL
-490 REKID
+490 KNDSYKEDKR
-495 RNFSN
+495 
-500 EKAKEYLNT
+500 KEYLQ
-509 LLTLRIC
+509 LLLALRVC

-525 LVSALNEMVLIAY
+525 LVSSLNEMVLIAY
-538 ELGLIASLYRHELRL
+538 ELGLIASLYRHSLRL
-553 ENDEIIIHHAQTGE
+553 ENDEIIIIHAPTGE
-567 IFNYKKPH
+567 IFNYTKVH

-588 FELKKDIIENCL
+588 FELKKSIIENCL

-627 IFEKGKNTNNLET
+627 IFEEGKNTNALET

-654 VSRFALK
+654 ISRFNLNDDLK
-661 DKALL
+661 KIPNI
-666 KTEKNKNLEYY
+666 KQK
-677 IAEYKELVKI
+677 IQEYKDLVAQ
-687 YKDPKILESLTRPI
+687 YKDPNPLYPLNKADLINKIQDLKNTFSLTL
-701 KDSNAVRKYA
+701 KDPKTKA
-711 KERLYQELAQNP
+711 ELE
-723 NKDFKKALNDRIEKI
+723 KAIEKHI
-738 KEAFKLTL
+738 KKYNFFALDDKSLLDGLNYFIPSLFGTLKLSPKEEEEAFAS
-746 EPPQKELKF
+746 
-755 KKFLKEHLELYGKS
+755 YGR
-769 ILEEANDNGLEL
+769 IR
-781 EALALEK
+781 ALRK
-788 KMAHEGLFHD
+788 
-798 YTPYPKLDKTDK
+798 KLDDALS
-810 VVGLEHFNRYVL
+810 GREY
-822 TSYKDLQDENERYAN
+822 QN
-837 ALEWRFEFPE
+837 AFEWRFEFPE
-847 VLNDEGDFLGFDCII
+847 VLDDEGNFLGFDCII

-867 IRQEHIKDLKPLL
+867 IRQEHIKDIKPLL
-880 QKQYQDFYNS
+880 EKQYKDFYNS

-896 YFFALA
+896 YFFALS
-902 YHLLKEKGFNAFI
+902 YHLLKEKGFSAFI

-922 AKYGAKLRELLLKK
+922 AKYGAKLREWLLKK

-970 ESDFEYYEP
+970 ESGFKYYEP

-988 STPHLP
+988 SAHSLS

-1006 FANATLLDLRD
+1006 FANTSLLDLRD
-1017 KIESVGTPL
+1017 KMEGIGTPL

-1047 PTEKREEILKNCDD
+1047 PTEKRNEILNACKT
-1061 AQKDERGMSERERT
+1061 QEERKRT
-1075 KELIKPI
+1075 EALIKPI

-1094 WADLWVIIAKFGSH
+1094 WAGKWVINTHNGYTSALKSKIPPVDIEKYPATKAHLDAHLDTIATRSGQGDTPYH
-1108 EFLEVEYPTIYNHL
+1108 LRNCAYLE
-1122 LQYKDQLE
+1122 
-1130 QRGQCR
+1130 
-1136 YSRGPQNSNKPYPG
+1136 
-1150 QHHWLELDNNP
+1150 
-1161 KDSYLQDFEK
+1161 DFEK

-1195 VFYAEATSFI
+1195 GFYAEATSFI

-1260 QELADKITDGAK
+1260 QELARKITDCTER
-1272 QILALKAKDPKAN
+1272 ILKSKEKDPKAN

-1295 LVYQLYHLTDEEIK
+1295 LVYQLYNLTDEEIK
-1309 TIENGQ
+1309 IIENGQ

>member
-1 MICFTRIPLKDFIKK
+1 MKK
-16 HNPQEPKKE
+16 YNPQTPTTE
-25 TIENFEKEINNLL
+25 TIENFEKEINSLL
-38 ENAPKQD
+38 ENAPRQD

-60 TYGYDCN
+60 VYGYDCN
-67 TYKKVDSAIYVDGE
+67 TYEKVDSAIYVDEE

-93 RNEFPKNRENPIS
+93 KTEFPKDKENPIS
-106 KAFCQMVLYFLEEIE
+106 KAFCQMVLYFLEER
-121 KEKNNSLKHTIICN
+121 EKNNSLKHTIICN
-135 AHEFFLFDCK
+135 VHEFFLFDCK
-145 DLLFLKEDKRI
+145 DLLFLRDDKCI
-156 KDFYKKCAKKE
+156 KDFYKKCVKKE
-167 GTDSSKP
+167 GTDPKTK
-174 KFYKDLEQ
+174 KFYSDLEE
-182 YLQEDFQGELRYTHF
+182 YLKKDFKGELPYTHF
-197 NLSNYD
+197 NLSSYD

-210 YQVLSQEVLLKQRK
+210 YQVLSHEVLLKQRK

-254 LIKPSRTQNSLSAAL
+254 LIKPSRTQNSLSDAL
-269 KKKYENL
+269 KASYKDL

-305 KHFEKPFLT
+305 EHFNKESFLT
-314 TENFKDFNALN
+314 IENFKTFNALN
-325 TLFFE
+325 DLFFE
-330 VLAKKNSERSL
+330 VLAKKNSERFPEI
-341 NKEDKIL
+341 KEDKIL
-348 EKIPY
+348 QKIPY
-353 LNSSLFDQT
+353 LNSSLFDKT
-362 PLELKGHEIRLL
+362 PLESKGHEIKLL
-374 ENKKLELYQNSVL
+374 DNKSLEIYPKSVL
-387 KKHEN
+387 KKHED
-392 YQEKKELP
+392 YQKDLKDLP
-400 LLKYLFEF
+400 LLEYLFEF
-408 LRLYKFTTTPKDIK
+408 LRVYDFTTTPKDIK
-422 DNTDT
+422 DNQNT

-471 VLDKFNAIY
+471 VRDKFNATY
-480 QWDCENLKAL
+480 QWDCKDLEALKG
-490 REKID
+490 KID

-509 LLTLRIC
+509 LLTLRVC

-525 LVSALNEMVLIAY
+525 LVSALNEMVWIAY

-553 ENDEIIIHHAQTGE
+553 ENDEIIIHTPE
-567 IFNYKKPH
+567 DKIFNYTIPH
-575 SENDPHHQ
+575 SENDPHHH

-588 FELKKDIIENCL
+588 FKLKKDIIENCL

-627 IFEKGKNTNNLET
+627 IFEKGKNTNALET

-654 VSRFALK
+654 ISRFALK

-666 KTEKNKNLEYY
+666 KTEKNKNLKYY

-687 YKDPKILESLTRPI
+687 YKDPKILETLTHPI
-701 KDSNAVRKYA
+701 KDSDAVRKYA

-723 NKDFKKALNDRIEKI
+723 NQDFKKALNDRIEKI

-746 EPPQKELKF
+746 ESPQKELKF
-755 KKFLKEHLELYGKS
+755 KKFLKEHLELYGRS
-769 ILEEANDNGLEL
+769 ILEETNDNGLEL

-798 YTPYPKLDKTDK
+798 YTPYPKLDKSDK

-847 VLNDEGDFLGFDCII
+847 VLDDEGNFLGFDCII

-902 YHLLKEKGFNAFI
+902 YHLLKEKGLNAFI

-922 AKYGAKLRELLLKK
+922 AKYGAKLREWLLKK

-970 ESDFEYYEP
+970 ESDFKYYEP

-1006 FANATLLDLRD
+1006 FADTTLLDLRD

-1047 PTEKREEILKNCDD
+1047 PTEKRDEILKNCDD
-1061 AQKDERGMSERERT
+1061 VQKDERGMSERERT

-1094 WADLWVIIAKFGSH
+1094 WAGEWLINTHNGYTSSLKSKIPPIDIEKYPATKAHLDAHYDAIVTRSDQGDTPYHLRNCAY
-1108 EFLEVEYPTIYNHL
+1108 LE
-1122 LQYKDQLE
+1122 
-1130 QRGQCR
+1130 
-1136 YSRGPQNSNKPYPG
+1136 
-1150 QHHWLELDNNP
+1150 
-1161 KDSYLQDFEK
+1161 DFEK

-1195 VFYAEATSFI
+1195 YFYAEATSFI

-1251 PIPQITEKN
+1251 PIPKITTKN
-1260 QELADKITDGAK
+1260 QELADKITDYAE
-1272 QILALKAKDPKAN
+1272 QILALKEKDPKAN
-1285 TQGLEKEIDA
+1285 TQKLEKEIDA
-1295 LVYQLYHLTDEEIK
+1295 LVYQLYNLTDEEIK
-1309 TIENGQ
+1309 IIENGQ

>member
-1 MICFTRIPLKDFIKK
+1 MLKIPK
-16 HNPQEPKKE
+16 
-25 TIENFEKEINNLL
+25 
-38 ENAPKQD
+38 
-45 DEEFQKNEINKFLKN
+45 
-60 TYGYDCN
+60 Y
-67 TYKKVDSAIYVDGE
+67 S
-81 VRVLIEVKALNN
+81 
-93 RNEFPKNRENPIS
+93 
-106 KAFCQMVLYFLEEIE
+106 
-121 KEKNNSLKHTIICN
+121 
-135 AHEFFLFDCK
+135 
-145 DLLFLKEDKRI
+145 
-156 KDFYKKCAKKE
+156 
-167 GTDSSKP
+167 
-174 KFYKDLEQ
+174 
-182 YLQEDFQGELRYTHF
+182 
-197 NLSNYD
+197 
-203 PKELPLI
+203 
-210 YQVLSQEVLLKQRK
+210 
-224 TLDANTLNKDFY
+224 DANTLNKDFY

-244 LEEQNDKGKI
+244 LEEKNEKGKT
-254 LIKPSRTQNSLSAAL
+254 LIKPSRTENSLSDAL
-269 KKKYENL
+269 KKQYKNL

-305 KHFEKPFLT
+305 NHFEKPFLT

-341 NKEDKIL
+341 NKENKIL

-362 PLELKGHEIRLL
+362 PLELRGYKIRSLDNEPLEIYP
-374 ENKKLELYQNSVL
+374 KSII
-387 KKHEN
+387 KKHEE
-392 YQEKKELP
+392 YQKQKDLP
-400 LLKYLFEF
+400 LLEYLFEF
-408 LRLYKFTTTPKDIK
+408 LRVYDFTTTPKDIK
-422 DNTDT
+422 DNQNN

-460 SYMCKESITPI
+460 SCMCKESIESI

-509 LLTLRIC
+509 LLTLRVC

-525 LVSALNEMVLIAY
+525 LVSALNEMVRVAY
-538 ELGLIASLYRHELRL
+538 DLGLIASLYRHEIRL
-553 ENDEIIIHHAQTGE
+553 ENDEIIIHTPE
-567 IFNYKKPH
+567 DKVFNYTIPH
-575 SENDPHHQ
+575 SENDPYHQ

-588 FELKKDIIENCL
+588 FELKKSIIENCL

-627 IFEKGKNTNNLET
+627 IFEEGKNTNTLET

-648 KCANSL
+648 KCGNSL
-654 VSRFALK
+654 IFRFALK

-687 YKDPKILESLTRPI
+687 YKDPKILETLMHPI

-723 NKDFKKALNDRIEKI
+723 NQDFKKALNDRIEKI

-769 ILEEANDNGLEL
+769 ILEEVNDNGLEL

-798 YTPYPKLDKTDK
+798 YTPYPKLDKTDR
-810 VVGLEHFNRYVL
+810 VMSLEHFNLYVL

-847 VLNDEGDFLGFDCII
+847 VLDDEGNFLGFDCII

-867 IRQEHIKDLKPLL
+867 IRQEKIKDLKPLL
-880 QKQYQDFYNS
+880 QKQYHDFYNS
-890 TADIYT
+890 SSDIYT

-902 YHLLKEKGFNAFI
+902 LNLLKEKGFSTFI
-915 TSNKYAR
+915 TSNKYTR
-922 AKYGAKLRELLLKK
+922 AQYGAKLRGFLLKN
-936 TTLVSYMELNAL
+936 TTIVSYMELNAL
-948 KVFESAAVDTS
+948 KVFESATVDTS
-959 IMSFIKQTPPK
+959 IISFIKQPPLK
-970 ESDFEYYEP
+970 ESVFNYYEP
-979 TPNDKDDLK
+979 TANDKNDLK
-988 STPHLP
+988 NTPLF
-994 MKQNA
+994 MRQNA
-999 LSTESFI
+999 LQTESFI
-1006 FANATLLDLRD
+1006 FANNKLLDLRD
-1017 KIESVGTPL
+1017 KMENIGTPL

-1047 PTEKREEILKNCDD
+1047 PTEKRDAILKNCDD
-1061 AQKDERGMSERERT
+1061 AQKDGMGMSERERT

-1082 LRGKDIKRYSYE
+1082 LRGRDIKRYRYE
-1094 WADLWVIIAKFGSH
+1094 WAGEWVINTHNGYTSFSH
-1108 EFLEVEYPTIYNHL
+1108 KIPPIDIEQYPAIKAHLDSHWDKISKRDDQGNTPYHLRNCAYLEE
-1122 LQYKDQLE
+1122 
-1130 QRGQCR
+1130 
-1136 YSRGPQNSNKPYPG
+1136 
-1150 QHHWLELDNNP
+1150 
-1161 KDSYLQDFEK
+1161 FEK

-1205 LTGEHLRYL
+1205 LTGEHLHYL
-1214 LGMLHSKLITFAF
+1214 LGMLHSQLVTFAF

-1251 PIPQITEKN
+1251 PIPQITSKN
-1260 QELADKITDGAK
+1260 QELAHKITDCAER
-1272 QILALKAKDPKAN
+1272 ILKSKEKDPKAN
-1285 TQGLEKEIDA
+1285 TQELEKEIDA
-1295 LVYQLYHLTDEEIK
+1295 LVYQLYNLTDEEIK
-1309 TIENGQ
+1309 TIEDGQ

>member
-1 MICFTRIPLKDFIKK
+1 MISFAHIPLKDFIKK

-25 TIENFEKEINNLL
+25 TIENFEKEINSLL
-38 ENAPKQD
+38 ENAKRQD

-67 TYKKVDSAIYVDGE
+67 TNKKVDSAIYVDKE
-81 VRVLIEVKALNN
+81 VRVLIEVKALDNKT
-93 RNEFPKNRENPIS
+93 EFPKNRENPLS
-106 KAFCQMVLYFLEEIE
+106 KAFCQMVFYFLKEIE
-121 KEKNNSLKHTIICN
+121 NNNSLKHAIICN

-145 DLLFLKEDKRI
+145 DFCTLFQNDKEI
-156 KDFYKKCAKKE
+156 KKLHKNSAKKE
-167 GTDSSKP
+167 GTDPSTKR
-174 KFYKDLEQ
+174 FYSDLEE
-182 YLQEDFQGELRYTHF
+182 YLKKDFKGELPYTHF
-197 NLSNYD
+197 NLSSYD

-210 YQVLSQEVLLKQRK
+210 YQVLSQEVLLKQKK

-244 LEEQNDKGKI
+244 LEEQNDKGKT
-254 LIKPSRTQNSLSAAL
+254 LIKPSRTQNSLSDAL

-305 KHFEKPFLT
+305 EHFKKPFLT
-314 TENFKDFNALN
+314 TENFNDFNALN

-330 VLAKKNSERSL
+330 VLAKKNNERL
-341 NKEDKIL
+341 KEIKEDKIL

-353 LNSSLFDQT
+353 LNSSLFDKT
-362 PLELKGHEIRLL
+362 PLELKGYEIKLLDNNRL
-374 ENKKLELYQNSVL
+374 EIYPKPVL
-387 KKHEN
+387 KKREN
-392 YQEKKELP
+392 YQEKKALP
-400 LLKYLFEF
+400 LLEYFFEF

-427 SESRLINPSVLGLVF
+427 SESCLINPSVLGLVF

-471 VLDKFNAIY
+471 VLDKFNATY
-480 QWDCENLKAL
+480 QWNCENLKAL

-500 EKAKEYLNT
+500 QKAKEYLNT

-553 ENDEIIIHHAQTGE
+553 ENDEIIIHTPKNE
-567 IFNYKKPH
+567 VFKYTIPH

-627 IFEKGKNTNNLET
+627 IFEEGKNTNALET

-654 VSRFALK
+654 ISRFNLNDDLK
-661 DKALL
+661 KIPNI
-666 KTEKNKNLEYY
+666 KQK
-677 IAEYKELVKI
+677 IQEYKDLVAQ
-687 YKDPKILESLTRPI
+687 YKDPNPLYPLNKQDLINKIQDLKNTFSLTL
-701 KDSNAVRKYA
+701 KDPKTKA
-711 KERLYQELAQNP
+711 ELE
-723 NKDFKKALNDRIEKI
+723 KAIEKHI
-738 KEAFKLTL
+738 KKYNFFALDDKSLLDGLNYFIPSLFGTLKLSPKEEEEAFAS
-746 EPPQKELKF
+746 
-755 KKFLKEHLELYGKS
+755 YGR
-769 ILEEANDNGLEL
+769 IR
-781 EALALEK
+781 ALRK
-788 KMAHEGLFHD
+788 
-798 YTPYPKLDKTDK
+798 KLDDALS
-810 VVGLEHFNRYVL
+810 GREY
-822 TSYKDLQDENERYAN
+822 QN
-837 ALEWRFEFPE
+837 AFEWRFEFPE
-847 VLNDEGDFLGFDCII
+847 VLDDEGDFSGFDCII

-867 IRQEHIKDLKPLL
+867 IRQEQIKDLKPLL

-896 YFFALA
+896 YFFALS
-902 YHLLKEKGFNAFI
+902 YRLLKDKGFSAFI

-922 AKYGAKLRELLLKK
+922 AKYGAKLREWLLKK

-959 IMSFIKQTPPK
+959 IMNFIKQTPPK
-970 ESDFEYYEP
+970 ESDFKYYEP

-988 STPHLP
+988 STPHLS

-1017 KIESVGTPL
+1017 KIEQSGTPL
-1026 KDWDIQINYGI
+1026 KDWNIQINYGI

-1047 PTEKREEILKNCDD
+1047 PTEKRDEILNACKT
-1061 AQKDERGMSERERT
+1061 QEERERT
-1075 KELIKPI
+1075 ERLIKPI

-1094 WADLWVIIAKFGSH
+1094 WADLWVIFIPWHFPNTGSPKSMEENEQDFSIH
-1108 EFLEVEYPTIYNHL
+1108 YPIIYAHL
-1122 LQYKDQLE
+1122 LSYKDKLLKRNKDE
-1130 QRGQCR
+1130 TGKRYEWYCLQRWAA
-1136 YSRGPQNSNKPYPG
+1136 N
-1150 QHHWLELDNNP
+1150 
-1161 KDSYLQDFEK
+1161 YLQDFEK

-1195 VFYAEATSFI
+1195 YFYAEATSFI

-1272 QILALKAKDPKAN
+1272 QILALKEKDPKAN
-1285 TQGLEKEIDA
+1285 TQKLEKEIDA
-1295 LVYQLYHLTDEEIK
+1295 LVYQLYNLTDEEIK
-1309 TIENGQ
+1309 IIENGQ